1 MKNSVRWPS
10 VIVCAA
16 PSPLQLFS
24 LRPALS
30 ALPSA
35 GGGIKPCR
43 FIALQSRAALPIA
56 GKFKPCH
63 REEEANF
70 SWTSSVFLE
79 IGRGLVNL
87 VHHALSSPGFYC
99 FRDRVSRSPDSPKCD
114 FCFLFVEGYMQARL
128 YITGMGRKGKKE
140 GYPLCSFRIKSNRAC
155 RSFIN
160 PRSLPAIPFSDL
172 YSHPVDNNRRRKIL
186 WKNLIEL
193 SNPIVQSKWNRG
205 NWLSIVLFCVILN
218 DLIDSN

>member
-56 GKFKPCH
+56 GKFKPCR

-99 FRDRVSRSPDSPKCD
+99 FRDRVSRSPDSNVI
-114 FCFLFVEGYMQARL
+114 FVFFSSRDTCRL
-128 YITGMGRKGKKE
+128 DCILPGRGGKGKKRDILCARFE
-140 GYPLCSFRIKSNRAC
+140 SNRIERVDRLLIHALYPLFLSRIY
-155 RSFIN
+155 
-160 PRSLPAIPFSDL
+160 IPIPWIIIVGGKFFE
-172 YSHPVDNNRRRKIL
+172 KI
-186 WKNLIEL
+186 
-193 SNPIVQSKWNRG
+193 
-205 NWLSIVLFCVILN
+205 
-218 DLIDSN
+218 